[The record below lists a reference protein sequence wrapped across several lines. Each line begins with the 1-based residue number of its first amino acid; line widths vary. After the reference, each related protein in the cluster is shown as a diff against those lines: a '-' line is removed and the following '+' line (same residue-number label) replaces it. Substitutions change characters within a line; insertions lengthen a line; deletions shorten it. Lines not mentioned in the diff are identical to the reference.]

1 MKYGVLAR
9 IPVGGDL
16 KENCEKAFAR
26 IEKAGL
32 EACQLVYKP
41 EKYRVEDAEIIRE
54 SAAKHNVEISAQFLG
69 YYDSN
74 CVWDGRFDFRL
85 CGINSPLFGGDRINY
100 IISAIP
106 FVKALGI
113 TDVIIHAGYVPNDPF
128 AEQYANMVCAVRLFG
143 QRLKSQGLNLLF
155 ETGQESPI
163 TLLRLIRDVGLDN
176 LFVNLDTANFILYGY
191 GNPVDAMYTLG
202 HLVRNLHAKDG
213 VPPTVP
219 DCRGT
224 ETNLGEGFV
233 DFPKVFKMLK
243 ERGYDRYMIME
254 NELSLENTDETIE
267 NSIKY
272 LKKLWNEVE

>member
-9 IPVGGDL
+9 IPLQGDL

-26 IEKAGL
+26 IENAGL

-41 EKYRVEDAEIIRE
+41 EKYIVEDADIIRE
-54 SAAKHNVEISAQFLG
+54 SAAKHNVEISAHFLG
-69 YYDSN
+69 YHDTN
-74 CVWDGRFDFRL
+74 FCWDNRFAFRL
-85 CGINSPLFGGDRINY
+85 GGINSQIFGGDRIKY
-100 IISAIP
+100 LISAIP

-113 TDVIIHAGYVPNDPF
+113 TDVIIHAGFVPNDPF
-128 AEQYANMVCAVRLFG
+128 ASEYANMVCAVRLFG

-163 TLLRLIRDVGLDN
+163 TLLRLIRDAGLDN
-176 LFVNLDTANFILYGY
+176 LYVNLDTANFILYGY

-213 VPPTVP
+213 LPPTVP
-219 DCRGT
+219 DGLGK

-243 ERGYDRYMIME
+243 EKGYDRYMIME
-254 NELSLENTDETIE
+254 NELSVENTDETIE

-272 LKKLWNEVE
+272 LKKLWNEVV

>member
-1 MKYGVLAR
+1 MKYGVLAK
-9 IPVGGDL
+9 IPVTGDL
-16 KENCEKAFAR
+16 KENCEKVFAR
-26 IEKAGL
+26 IEKADL

-41 EKYRVEDAEIIRE
+41 EKYRVEDAEIIKT

-69 YYDSN
+69 YCDAN
-74 CVWDGRFDFRL
+74 CLWDEKFDFRL
-85 CGINSPLFGGDRINY
+85 YGINSPLFGGDRIKY
-100 IISAIP
+100 LISAIP

-128 AEQYANMVCAVRLFG
+128 DPQYANMVCAVRLFG

-163 TLLRLIRDVGLDN
+163 TLLRLIRDSGLDN

-202 HLVRNLHAKDG
+202 HMVRNIHAKDG
-213 VPPTVP
+213 LPPTAP
-219 DCRGT
+219 DHHGK

-254 NELSLENTDETIE
+254 NELSENTDDIIE